1 MVQFSHTNIDMYNQ
15 IAILII
21 YSCDVWQVPFIAF
34 YRKEYVEPEL
44 NINDLW
50 KIYRWDEKWMQLR
63 NRRQAMVSLFEK
75 MQVYQFEQIE
85 PDKPLPSDIRTLSEE
100 DLDR

>member
-1 MVQFSHTNIDMYNQ
+1 MYILSCVFS
-15 IAILII
+15 
-21 YSCDVWQVPFIAF
+21 QVPFIAF

-63 NRRQAMVSLFEK
+63 NRRQALVSLFEK
-75 MQVYQFEQIE
+75 MQQFQFEQIDHE
-85 PDKPLPSDIRTLSEE
+85 KPLESHIRTLSED
-100 DLDR
+100 DLNR